1 MVNPAMIFKI
11 KSMWDEFTNQ
21 HPKLPRFFQA
31 VASQPLEEGTVIEM
45 TISRPGGDTLTSN
58 VKLRIWLCLTSS
70 RRWEQAVCSKNV
82 RQLQENADDKETVPS
97 IRHTV

>member
-1 MVNPAMIFKI
+1 MVNPAIIFKI

-45 TISRPGGDTLTSN
+45 IISRPGGDTLTSN
-58 VKLRIWLCLTSS
+58 VKLTASDLALLD
-70 RRWEQAVCSKNV
+70 
-82 RQLQENADDKETVPS
+82 QLKEMGTGGMQ
-97 IRHTV
+97 

>member
-31 VASQPLEEGTVIEM
+31 VASQPLEEGTDRKS
-45 TISRPGGDTLTSN
+45 TRLN
-58 VKLRIWLCLTSS
+58 SS
-70 RRWEQAVCSKNV
+70 HE
-82 RQLQENADDKETVPS
+82 
-97 IRHTV
+97 